1 VAGPQLVQATGAT
14 ETAAA
19 SSLTAGFST
28 KTTAGDL
35 LVLSAGLYTG
45 ATNQITSVTDSA
57 GRSWT
62 RIGRYA
68 ASGHNSD
75 GELWYSANA
84 ASVTAVTVHTK
95 SAVVTA
101 ISVQEFSGVMTTS
114 PLDTASGA
122 SASSTTPS
130 SGATTPTVPGDLA
143 VGFIAGHGSK
153 QIITGTATGYTA
165 LPQQTS
171 SAAHAVTVVAGYR
184 TVSTIA
190 AQAFTGRTGTAMYWA
205 AGVALFRP
213 ATPPPNDFSISV
225 TPNSASVIA
234 GRSAT
239 FTVSTAV
246 TSGVGQQVSLSAT
259 GLPDGVSAAF
269 APAIIDAG
277 DSTTLTLS
285 SSISTSAAT
294 TSLTVVGTGAAAAPT
309 TSLALT
315 VTTPA
320 VIRAAFYYP
329 WFPDAWTQQGLNPFT
344 SYVPTRGYYSTDAAT
359 VSAQIADM
367 QYAGVTLGIAS
378 WFGLTSN
385 TEKHWPAIM
394 QAARGTGFAW
404 APYYEKE
411 STSDPTPQQIADDL
425 HYLHGTY
432 GGPGSGLA
440 SLPGQGMPVFVYNS
454 DDATNAK
461 GCDTVNRW
469 NQARQLLQQEYS
481 ESIYID
487 LKVFPQYTTCPGSA
501 AINGWHQYGPAS
513 ARQNFSTAPGDGSFA
528 ISPGYWK
535 AGSAYGTAPFLA
547 RDLTRWQSDIG
558 AMNGSAAKWQLIT
571 TYNEWGEGTAIESS
585 SGCLNTPASGALCD
599 WSGGGTTSSF
609 VADLHDAP
617 PHA

>member
-1 VAGPQLVQATGAT
+1 
-14 ETAAA
+14 
-19 SSLTAGFST
+19 
-28 KTTAGDL
+28 
-35 LVLSAGLYTG
+35 
-45 ATNQITSVTDSA
+45 
-57 GRSWT
+57 
-62 RIGRYA
+62 
-68 ASGHNSD
+68 
-75 GELWYSANA
+75 
-84 ASVTAVTVHTK
+84 
-95 SAVVTA
+95 
-101 ISVQEFSGVMTTS
+101 
-114 PLDTASGA
+114 
-122 SASSTTPS
+122 
-130 SGATTPTVPGDLA
+130 
-143 VGFIAGHGSK
+143 
-153 QIITGTATGYTA
+153 
-165 LPQQTS
+165 
-171 SAAHAVTVVAGYR
+171 VVAGYR
-184 TVSTIA
+184 IVSTIA
-190 AQAFTGRTGTAMYWA
+190 AQTFTGRAGTAMYWA
-205 AGVALFRP
+205 AGVAMFKP
-213 ATPPPNDFSISV
+213 ASPPPNDFSISV
-225 TPNSASVIA
+225 TPNAASVTA
-234 GRSAT
+234 GQPAS
-239 FTVSTAV
+239 FTVSTVV
-246 TSGVGQQVSLSAT
+246 TSGASQPVSLSAT
-259 GLPDGVSAAF
+259 GLPDGVGAAF
-269 APAIIDAG
+269 APTTIAAG
-277 DSTTLTLS
+277 DSATLTLS
-285 SSISTSAAT
+285 SSISTSPAT
-294 TSLTVVGTGAAAAPT
+294 TSVTVVGSGATAAPT

-344 SYVPTRGYYSTDAAT
+344 NYVPTRGYYSTDVAT

-425 HYLHGTY
+425 HYLRTTY
-432 GGPGSGLA
+432 GGPRSALA
-440 SLPGQGMPVFVYNS
+440 SLPGLGMPVFVYNS

-535 AGSAYGTAPFLA
+535 AGTPYGTAPFLA
-547 RDLTRWQSDIG
+547 RDLTRWQSDIT
-558 AMNGSAAKWQLIT
+558 AMNSSPAKWQLIT

-585 SGCLNTPASGALCD
+585 SGCLNAPPSGTLCNWSSGA
-599 WSGGGTTSSF
+599 TTSSF
-609 VADLHDAP
+609 VAALHDAP
-617 PHA
+617 PRA